1 MADPVGSGRVSKV
14 VGYLLSK
21 GDFRESSP
29 NLPQRIAILGEAN
42 TANQGAL
49 DLTPKEITSEQQAGN
64 LYGFGSPIHRMLSI
78 LKPSNGD
85 GVGGIPI
92 IVYPQIEAV
101 GGAAKVFE
109 IEPSGVAT
117 KNGTHYLVIAGRDNI
132 KGQFYAINVLEGDT
146 ASDITAKI
154 EDAVNNVL
162 GCPFTAQSDDYTADL
177 TSKWKGLTANG
188 LTLSVD
194 TGDDDLGLTYVIN
207 STAAGSG
214 TPDIADA
221 LEAFGNAWNTIV
233 INSYGTVDAV
243 MDALEAFNGIA
254 DPENPTGRYGGIVFK
269 PFIALTGSVADDAS
283 AITDARK
290 LEMTIAICP
299 APLSQGLPMEA
310 AANMAFLFALQ
321 AQDSPHLD
329 VSGKFYPDMPTPED
343 IGLMADYDNRDAF
356 VKDGLSTVDLVAG
369 KYKVMDFVT
378 TYHPDGEEPPQ
389 FRYCRN
395 LNLDWNVRYGYF
407 LLEEINLVDHAIARD
422 NDVVSASKVVKPKM
436 WKGVLKKYADDL
448 SERALIVDADFMK
461 DATTVTING
470 SNPDRLDT
478 FFRYKR
484 SGFARISS
492 TEAQAGFNFGTLNV

>member
-29 NLPQRIAILGEAN
+29 NLPQRVAILGEAN
-42 TANQGAL
+42 TANQGSL
-49 DLTPKEITSEQQAGN
+49 DLTPKLITTAQQAGN
-64 LYGFGSPIHRMLSI
+64 LYGFGSPLHRMLSI
-78 LKPSNGD
+78 LKPSNGE
-85 GVGGIPI
+85 GIGGIPI
-92 IVYPQIEAV
+92 MVYPQEEAD
-101 GGAAKVFE
+101 GATEKIFT

-132 KGQFYAINVLEGDT
+132 NGQFYAINILEGDT
-146 ASDITAKI
+146 TSDIAGKI
-154 EDAVNNVL
+154 EDAVNAVL
-162 GCPFTAQSDDYTADL
+162 GSPVTAESDDYEAQL
-177 TSKWKGLTANG
+177 TSKWKGLTAEG
-188 LTLSVD
+188 ITLSVD
-194 TGDDDLGLTYVIN
+194 TDDDDLGITYSIN
-207 STAAGSG
+207 STQAGSA

-221 LEAFGNAWNTIV
+221 LTSFGNAWETIV
-233 INSYGTVDAV
+233 LNTYGTPESIMA
-243 MDALEAFNGIA
+243 ALEAFNGIA
-254 DPENPTGRYGGIVFK
+254 DPESPSGRYGGTIFK
-269 PFIALTGSVADDAS
+269 PFIAVTGSVVDNPS

-290 LEMTIAICP
+290 LNMTIAIAP

-310 AANMAFLFALQ
+310 AANMVYLFAIQ

-329 VSGKFYPDMPTPED
+329 VSGKFYPDMPTPTD
-343 IGLMADYDNRDAF
+343 IGSMANYDSRDEY
-356 VKDGLSTVDLVAG
+356 VKKGCSTVDLVAG

-407 LLEEINLVDHAIARD
+407 LLEEINVVDHAIARD
-422 NDVVSASKVVKPKM
+422 NDTVSATKVVKPKQ
-436 WKGVLKKYADDL
+436 WKGILKKYADDL
-448 SERALIVDADFMK
+448 ALRALIVDPDFMK
-461 DATTVTING
+461 GAITVGLST
-470 SNPDRLDT
+470 SNPDRLET